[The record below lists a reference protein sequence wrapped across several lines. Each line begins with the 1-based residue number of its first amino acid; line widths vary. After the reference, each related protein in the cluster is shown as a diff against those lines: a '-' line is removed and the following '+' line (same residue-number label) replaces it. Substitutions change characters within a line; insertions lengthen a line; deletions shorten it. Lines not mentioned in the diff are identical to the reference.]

1 MDALAIQKPPE
12 QETGYLVIRQ
22 EDAQAFSREVRE
34 LTAALLMLK
43 QEVETLKRDSAR
55 QVTVNHQQAK
65 GLVTRIRLRAEA
77 LCDKYSL
84 DVRIHGAAFRA
95 AIKKDILSGY
105 AVKDLHDIPLSE
117 WEDCMQRIDAWTS
130 YALVRRRREAEKEAQ
145 DHGRTD

>member
-12 QETGYLVIRQ
+12 QETGYVVIRQ

-65 GLVTRIRLRAEA
+65 GLGTRIRQRAEA

-130 YALVRRRREAEKEAQ
+130 YALVRKRRAV
-145 DHGRTD
+145 DNGRTD

>member
-1 MDALAIQKPPE
+1 MQRRRFMKLGFAAAAVPTIVPRHVLGGP
-12 QETGYLVIRQ
+12 GH
-22 EDAQAFSREVRE
+22 
-34 LTAALLMLK
+34 TAPS
-43 QEVETLKRDSAR
+43 ERITLGGVGIGGVGHG
-55 QVTVNHQQAK
+55 QIK
-65 GLVTRIRLRAEA
+65 GLAKTGFQVEA

-105 AVKDLHDIPLSE
+105 AVKDLHDIPLSK

-130 YALVRRRREAEKEAQ
+130 YALVRRRREAEKGAQ